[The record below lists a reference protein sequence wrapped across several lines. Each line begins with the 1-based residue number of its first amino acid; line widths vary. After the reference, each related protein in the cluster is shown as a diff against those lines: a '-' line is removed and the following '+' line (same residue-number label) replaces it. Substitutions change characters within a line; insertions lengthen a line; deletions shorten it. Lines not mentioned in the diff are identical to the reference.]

1 MKILITG
8 GAGYLGS
15 VLTPTLLAQGHE
27 VTVLDNFYFNQ
38 NSLLDCCQYEKFQVV
53 RGDCREESV
62 IKPLVAKADLIIPL
76 AALVGVPLCNTD
88 AIATK
93 TTNQEAV
100 EMLCRLAGK
109 QQWVIMPVTNSG
121 YGVGEKG
128 KFCTEDTPLRPIS
141 SYGVTKVKAEEAV
154 LARDN
159 SISFRLAT
167 VFGCAPRM
175 RMDLLVN
182 DFVYRAVHDRAVL
195 IFEGHFKRNYI
206 HIRDVARAFLHGM
219 ANFEKMKGRPY
230 NVGLD
235 EANLSK
241 LELCAV
247 IQKHLPKFVFVEAP
261 IGEDPDKRDYIVSNA
276 RIAAAGFK
284 PEWSLDRGITEL
296 IKGFTILRNT
306 IYSNVDKSSLVSSL
320 AREIE
325 KSRTKDE
332 SRTMSMKISPEKITA
347 VVLAGGFGTRIRH
360 LLPDLPKPMAPV
372 NGRPFLEWVVR
383 YLAAQKIRRVIIS
396 TGHLAEIVA
405 GHFQSQPVKNVRV
418 SCVPETRPLGTA
430 GGFLNAIRGAAE
442 NPRRPGWC

>member
-15 VLTPTLLAQGHE
+15 ILTPTLLAQGHE

-38 NSLLDCCQYEKFQVV
+38 NSLLDCCQFEKFQVV
-53 RGDCREESV
+53 RGDCREESIV
-62 IKPLVAKADLIIPL
+62 KLLVSKADLIIPL

-109 QQWVIMPVTNSG
+109 QQWVIMPVTISG

-154 LARDN
+154 LSREN

-219 ANFEKMKGRPY
+219 ANFEKMKGKPY

-235 EANLSK
+235 DANLSK

-276 RIAAAGFK
+276 RILKTGFK
-284 PEWSLDRGITEL
+284 PEWNLDRGIQVL
-296 IKGFTILRNT
+296 IKAYTILRNS
-306 IYSNVDKSSLVSSL
+306 IYSNV
-320 AREIE
+320 
-325 KSRTKDE
+325 
-332 SRTMSMKISPEKITA
+332 
-347 VVLAGGFGTRIRH
+347 
-360 LLPDLPKPMAPV
+360 
-372 NGRPFLEWVVR
+372 
-383 YLAAQKIRRVIIS
+383 
-396 TGHLAEIVA
+396 
-405 GHFQSQPVKNVRV
+405 
-418 SCVPETRPLGTA
+418 
-430 GGFLNAIRGAAE
+430 
-442 NPRRPGWC
+442 